1 VTQPYD
7 ITSWVRGRKAPRKR
21 TIMPKNPRQTG
32 KKAAQ
37 AASKVMRDRRFS
49 STARSA
55 AASALAQAPVRK
67 RRGK

>member
-1 VTQPYD
+1 
-7 ITSWVRGRKAPRKR
+7 
-21 TIMPKNPRQTG
+21 MPKNPRQTG